1 MTALAA
7 CSSEDT
13 AQQRQ
18 DDSLVP
24 ITFSAVDIQL
34 MTRAADG
41 LLTGNFGAGKD
52 INVSIK
58 AGSAAAA
65 DYTFSTAAGGGM
77 SLKETDLAQSVP
89 YYPAGDNA
97 TIIKAWY
104 PADASATFAVS
115 TAQNVDANYEASDLM
130 YGKPWETST
139 ETYIDGCS
147 IAKPTT
153 NPAPAVSLK
162 FEHQLAKVRVK
173 LTKGTGITS
182 ITGITLKDVK
192 TSVTFDSSAGMA
204 TTIDGTTAD
213 VTVAS
218 GTTDIA
224 DDATYYTAVIPAQAL
239 SGQFLEIVTNAG
251 SAYYSATKTLSAGH
265 LYTIELTVN
274 SVAIGLTNTITS
286 WGDSE
291 AIPSVG
297 GLEAAFTIADIA
309 DQEYTGS
316 AITFEPSDLTVRC
329 NGTTVSSTD
338 YDVICS
344 DNIIPGTATCSVI
357 GKGDYAGIYGVKTFT
372 INKKTLAQV
381 TTSNVGWGISSTGY
395 IYHNKDAAESNS
407 ETLVAMIGY
416 VGNNT
421 CESTYGFTKGLA
433 IALDDAGDGVYCNW
447 KTTNSTANHSYQP
460 STSDSFSAESG
471 LQYRDATHNTDDYPA
486 FKFAFANNGITKPT
500 SCSDWF
506 LPSCYQWNL
515 FLSENGMGSFSTL
528 RDAFG
533 NLGGTKLHYGVWMC
547 TEKGATTAWLYD
559 CNNGIWH
566 SNNKII
572 TCPSRACLAF

>member
-1 MTALAA
+1 MKQMKSIILLTAMTALAA

-13 AQQRQ
+13 AQLRQ

-65 DYTFSTAAGGGM
+65 DYTFCTAAGGGM
-77 SLKETDLAQSVP
+77 SLKETDPAQSVP

-104 PADASATFAVS
+104 PADASAIFAVR

-147 IAKPTT
+147 IAKPAT
-153 NPAPAVSLK
+153 NPAPAVNLK
-162 FEHQLAKVRVK
+162 FEHLLAKVRVK

-192 TSVTFDSSAGMA
+192 TSVTFDSSAGTA

-316 AITFEPSDLTVRC
+316 AVTFEPSDLTVRC
-329 NGTTVSSTD
+329 NGTTVASTD

-357 GKGDYAGIYGVKTFT
+357 GKGGYAGIYGEKTFT
-372 INKKTLAQV
+372 ITPRTISSATNAEVSWIVSTDGYMYHSSADLFSAGKSPIAMV
-381 TTSNVGWGISSTGY
+381 AYVSSTG
-395 IYHNKDAAESNS
+395 H
-407 ETLVAMIGY
+407 
-416 VGNNT
+416 
-421 CESTYGFTKGLA
+421 GLA
-433 IALDDAGDGVYCNW
+433 IALEDAGRYTIDALPTALTAWDTAHPVSFGTW
-447 KTTNSTANHSYQP
+447 KTPTGDDWKYMFEACGGATYDASPTLGDAYSFGNFVSYLYALGDYGVRGAAYTTGQVYVHNSAYFYCYVFRSPDPYWGIL
-460 STSDSFSAESG
+460 DISG
-471 LQYRDATHNTDDYPA
+471 D
-486 FKFAFANNGITKPT
+486 AFARFAI
-500 SCSDWF
+500 
-506 LPSCYQWNL
+506 
-515 FLSENGMGSFSTL
+515 
-528 RDAFG
+528 AF
-533 NLGGTKLHYGVWMC
+533 
-547 TEKGATTAWLYD
+547 
-559 CNNGIWH
+559 
-566 SNNKII
+566 
-572 TCPSRACLAF
+572 